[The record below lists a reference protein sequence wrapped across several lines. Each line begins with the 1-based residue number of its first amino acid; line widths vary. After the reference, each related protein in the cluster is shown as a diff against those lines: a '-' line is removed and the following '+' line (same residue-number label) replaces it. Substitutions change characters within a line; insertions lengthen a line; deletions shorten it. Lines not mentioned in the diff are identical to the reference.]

1 MFTTAWF
8 IQQPRRLTLIVL
20 CSYGL
25 WACQPAS
32 QATDSAEL
40 ALIQALD
47 LSPLPNPQWGLAEGV
62 LQLSFC
68 RNSSND
74 ALLAEADELRRW
86 RLVGE
91 ASAMPPRRQ
100 DGLLLLAEFYQQY
113 GVLLWQQSGTVSSQ
127 FYRLVVPQGQAQQ
140 ARIYDALARLGR
152 DRRICFS
159 AVDQGNNE

>member
-1 MFTTAWF
+1 MFSFTECVC
-8 IQQPRRLTLIVL
+8 QVRRVALIAL
-20 CSYGL
+20 LSSAL
-25 WACQPAS
+25 WACQPAP
-32 QATDSAEL
+32 QGTDNAEL
-40 ALIQALD
+40 ALIQAVD
-47 LSPLPNPQWGLAEGV
+47 LSRLPNPQWGLAEGI

-100 DGLLLLAEFYQQY
+100 HGLLLLAEFYQQY

-140 ARIYDALARLGR
+140 ASIYDALARLGR

-159 AVDQGNNE
+159 AVDQGNNQ

>member
-1 MFTTAWF
+1 MFSFTECVW
-8 IQQPRRLTLIVL
+8 QVRRVALIAL
-20 CSYGL
+20 LSSAL
-25 WACQPAS
+25 WACQPAP
-32 QATDSAEL
+32 QGTDNAEL
-40 ALIQALD
+40 ALIQAVD
-47 LSPLPNPQWGLAEGV
+47 LSRLPNPQWGLAEGI

-100 DGLLLLAEFYQQY
+100 HGLLLLAEFYQQY

-140 ARIYDALARLGR
+140 ASIYDALARLGR

-159 AVDQGNNE
+159 AVDQGNNQ